1 MRFTW
6 DRRKDAENRR
16 KHGVALE
23 EGEGVFAD
31 EWGLLLHDPDHS
43 EDEDRYLLL
52 GMSQRLRLLVVSHT
66 VRDDGDEIR
75 LISARKAIRS
85 ERKQYFD
92 RMRR

>member
-23 EGEGVFAD
+23 EWEGVFAD

-43 EDEDRYLLL
+43 ENEDRYLLL